1 MGPNVV
7 VAKAESHLVE
17 FKKASS
23 RVEVGELRIERGSP
37 RLKWKAPEAGMV
49 KINWDVVVR
58 DEDGCS
64 IGGIIIRDSEGQVLA
79 AVNSVGS
86 EGGEW

>member
-1 MGPNVV
+1 VVYRNRVVQENKMWDPNIV

-17 FKKASS
+17 FTKASS

-49 KINWDVVVR
+49 KINWDVIVR

-64 IGGIIIRDSEGQVLA
+64 IR
-79 AVNSVGS
+79 GS
-86 EGGEW
+86 LLEILRGKF